1 MISYPT
7 TIAWITVIQAVAA
20 EPLVF
25 RAIVGGKQAFSIT
38 AGTRVVTVLAGKPLE
53 IVGISPGP
61 QTVALTT
68 DSGTRR
74 FTVRPNEVIR
84 IASTI
89 TGN

>member
-7 TIAWITVIQAVAA
+7 TIAWFTVILAVAA

-38 AGTRVVTVLAGKPLE
+38 SGTRVVTDLAGRSM
-53 IVGISPGP
+53 GIFGFSFDT

-68 DSGTRR
+68 DSGTRQ

-84 IASTI
+84 IASII